1 MIGMSLD
8 QFFLR
13 QLQRS
18 GWIILAAEQDR
29 VLCGCPRDGCEV
41 SMCLAPDSHIPQTS
55 GRGPD
60 YADVAVSSFE
70 DARLF
75 LRQRRESLAYTI
87 REVEE
92 IAGIAVDFLAKFE
105 KDDPSKIPN
114 AMTFIEWSQ
123 ALGYDVV
130 LRPGKL
136 TPNALRVL
144 ADTRDKLEQRRSK
157 FRIHAARRA
166 SRA

>member
-1 MIGMSLD
+1 MALD
-8 QFFLR
+8 QVFLR
-13 QLQRS
+13 QIQRA
-18 GWIILAAEQDR
+18 GWTILAADEAR
-29 VLCGCPRDGCEV
+29 VLCGCPRDGCDV
-41 SMCLAPDSHIPQTS
+41 RLSLRPDGYIPQTS
-55 GRGPD
+55 GKGPD
-60 YADVAVSSFE
+60 YADVMITNFE

-75 LRQRRESLAYTI
+75 LRRRRESLAYTI

-92 IAGIAVDFLAKFE
+92 VAGIAVDYLAKFE

-114 AMTFIEWSQ
+114 AMTFIEWAQ

-144 ADTRDKLEQRRSK
+144 AETRDKLQQRRTK
-157 FRIHAARRA
+157 FRIHRARRA
-166 SRA
+166 SRS

>member
-1 MIGMSLD
+1 MGLD

-13 QLQRS
+13 QLQRL

-29 VLCGCPRDGCEV
+29 VLCGCPREGCEV
-41 SMCLAPDSHIPQTS
+41 KLCLTPKSHIPQTS

-60 YADVAVSSFE
+60 YADIAVENFE

-75 LRQRRESLAYTI
+75 LRQRRENLGLII
-87 REVEE
+87 REVEDV
-92 IAGIAVDFLAKFE
+92 AGIAGDFLAKFE

-114 AMTFIEWSQ
+114 AQTFIEWAQ
-123 ALGYDVV
+123 TLGYEVV

-136 TPNALRVL
+136 PPYALRVL
-144 ADTRDKLEQRRSK
+144 AETREKLHQRRTK

-166 SRA
+166 SRG